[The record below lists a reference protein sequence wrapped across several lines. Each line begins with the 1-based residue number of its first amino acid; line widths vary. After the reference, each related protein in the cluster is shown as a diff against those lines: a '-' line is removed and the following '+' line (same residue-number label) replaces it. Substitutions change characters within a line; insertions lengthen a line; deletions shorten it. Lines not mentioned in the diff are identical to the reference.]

1 MTTQS
6 DIPETLARDLRPS
19 TMVYPKRKTLAFN
32 LETLEG
38 TKVTFQMDIEDALM
52 LSERISYEVRCRHI

>member
-1 MTTQS
+1 MSIQS
-6 DIPETLARDLRPS
+6 NMPETLAKELKPS
-19 TMVYPKRKTLAFN
+19 TMHYPERKTLAFN

>member
-1 MTTQS
+1 MIIQDNIT
-6 DIPETLARDLRPS
+6 ETLAKDLRPS
-19 TMVYPKRKTLAFN
+19 TMHNPNGKTLAFN

-38 TKVTFQMDIEDALM
+38 TKVTFQMDVEDALM